1 LTVQSLLAAVRQTVL
16 DGQTHQHLPFER
28 LVEALQPERHL
39 DYHPLFQILY
49 NHQKRDFTPLKQLPG
64 LTLERYPRAA
74 TGSQFE
80 LALHTEEDE
89 EGTLKGIWSYAVERF
104 DARTIER
111 WHRCFIALLR
121 QLAGNTVQW

>member
-1 LTVQSLLAAVRQTVL
+1 
-16 DGQTHQHLPFER
+16 
-28 LVEALQPERHL
+28 
-39 DYHPLFQILY
+39 
-49 NHQKRDFTPLKQLPG
+49 
-64 LTLERYPRAA
+64 A

-121 QLAGNTVQW
+121 QLAGNTVQYVADLDMMHEADRQMLMAFCGSVDKDAERFKPVHIGVSRHANREPERIAVEFGEARLSYGELESWSNRVA